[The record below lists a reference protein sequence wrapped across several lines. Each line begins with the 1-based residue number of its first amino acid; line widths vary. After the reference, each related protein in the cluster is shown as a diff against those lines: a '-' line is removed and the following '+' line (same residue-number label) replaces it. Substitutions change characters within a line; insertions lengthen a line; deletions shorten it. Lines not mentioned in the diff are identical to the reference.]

1 MLLIAFY
8 YQIVPLVGL
17 ALDVLLVLV
26 QLGLLFMVYLHQVV
40 QDLVEFGKV
49 KLLLCE
55 PVVALQQLVLELRT
69 DQGFVTVH

>member
-8 YQIVPLVGL
+8 YQVVPLVGF

-26 QLGLLFMVYLHQVV
+26 QLGLLFVVYLHQVV
-40 QDLVEFGKV
+40 QHLVEFGEV

-55 PVVALQQLVLELRT
+55 PVVALEQLVLELRT